1 MNAQVQQFL
10 LVFIRMSVFIVVC
23 PAFSMKAIP
32 PVLKVALSG
41 GLALAVLSSFPE
53 GLELYPTF
61 TFISLGIKEMMIGF
75 AMGYVTLLYFTAVEM
90 AGKFVDSQV
99 GFSMGEMYD
108 PNLGVTTSYYGRVYY
123 WISICIFFLTN
134 LHHALLRS
142 LVLSYTWIP
151 ISQTSFTHFGTEGMV
166 RLFGQIFGLAFQL
179 AVPLIVVALLS
190 EVVLALLSRTVPQ
203 INVLILGMPL
213 KVLVSLIF
221 FMLFLNPLIRNIG
234 NMLPEMIQTMSQLL
248 KSLSVP

>member
-53 GLELYPTF
+53 VPELYPTF